1 MSSRRIL
8 PATGLFSRICA
19 MLAGKFLPQG
29 NALVTSVKQWL
40 RQCVPLVVLLAGVL
54 SCLQPATARDFNEQV
69 IAKSPPLLQPL
80 TTEQGL
86 SSGTLNRL
94 LLDKAGFLWLA
105 GDRGLARYDAQQV
118 RQISLGAG
126 PATELAISQLLED
139 AQGRFWLAAEHQ
151 GLYRLNRQT
160 AHAELVLPLAQLEH
174 GRLPRLF
181 DLQQQDADHLLL
193 AINTA
198 VYRWQISSGKLEKIF
213 DHTANHPMPRVRFMQ
228 MFDHWLLIGT
238 NSGLYRVNLTSGIQQ
253 KLTLHGLQPERRPDA
268 ILSLYRH
275 QQDVLLAAGRHL
287 YRFAQA
293 QLATSTAPSVT
304 LELVKADL
312 QVDKILPFGAGLLL
326 ATRDGLYQA
335 DAQLQQL
342 QARVRFTETPF
353 NIDQDAVID
362 LVASA
367 DGGYWLASRQ
377 QGAYYWHPDS
387 MQFNH
392 LKLPATA
399 GHLNAGATTANY
411 SPRSVHALAPIDHE
425 RLLLATPG
433 GFHIFAPASRTL
445 RQLPP
450 PVNIPP
456 TFSPIVARVYPQS
469 ADVAWLRSGF
479 GLFLYNYQQ
488 QRFLPPPL
496 ANPAQLDILQNN
508 AASHWRD
515 AQGRFWFVSGEQYY
529 LYDPANGSLDELDS
543 LKKAEPAHKAG
554 RFLGQVP
561 QQMDVMILAAAD
573 RLWAYH
579 SKTRQVH
586 KIYEASPYQPGL
598 QRFADKLCT
607 TADGQLWVSG
617 NGLGLLVFDAKTLK
631 LQRQLGSKDGLPDN
645 QLFACETDLQGNIW
659 VAHQQGLSR
668 VNPASWSVQTFS
680 RQDGLSGSEFNIAAS
695 LRLADGTLVYGSNSG
710 LTWFQPANLSLQPAK
725 PGIVITGVDAMN
737 QPASKALHDLA
748 GATFE
753 FPHDSLG
760 IEIRFSSLNFRDSG
774 NIRYQFWLEGDN
786 SLTFPPQASSIVRFP
801 QLSPGRYQ
809 FYVKAI
815 SIKDGA
821 ESATAGLTLQ
831 ITAPTWASPV
841 ALSSYTLLGVVLLGL
856 WLHNRRVQKKLLA
869 QAHERVL
876 TSEQR
881 LTQALDAVN
890 SGVWDYQAAR
900 DSMYAQRVHQML
912 GYSEELNP
920 LSMLQHLKLIHPDDR
935 DSYYQAWQRFVAE
948 PAGHFDFTYRM
959 QHKDGSWLWFRDIGK
974 ITARDGQ
981 LASRVI
987 GTYSNITETRASKE
1001 KARLFGEAFQQ
1012 TRDWVVLLD
1021 PAQRVLAA
1029 NQSFTDVFGNMDD
1042 YLHNPR
1048 VHELGISLDR
1058 RRFYTRLLSSMQP
1071 NQHWQGEELVIS
1083 PDGIERPTLLNISA
1097 VGEREQVEFYVLVFT
1112 DITAQKQAEEDLR
1125 YLANY
1130 DALTGLPNRTLL
1142 MDRILHGIETAK
1154 REKRSLALCFIDL
1167 DKFKQINDS
1176 LGHDIGDL
1184 LLKQI
1189 ARRLTSIL
1197 RLTDT
1202 VARLGGDE
1210 FVVLLESYKN
1220 DDNISHVA
1228 RKMLKAIAEPMQLSS
1243 HRVSVSPSIG
1253 IAVYPEDAAD
1263 ATELLKHADVAMYH
1277 AKDLG
1282 RNNFQFFIQQM
1293 NDKAH
1298 MQLALETRLRTGWQQ
1313 DEFVNFYQPIYD
1325 SMQQKFVGAE
1335 VLMRWQRPDGM
1346 VPPNE
1351 FIPLAEDLRL
1361 IVPMTQQ
1368 LLVRALAD
1376 LQQWHAAGYPL
1387 YLSVNLSPRHLEQP
1401 QLASETA
1408 ALLAQYDLPAS
1419 CLRFEVTESALM
1431 QDHQSAIATMLALSD
1446 LGVQLALDDFGTG
1459 YSSLK
1464 YLKELPIDGIKIDR
1478 SFVKDI
1484 GIDRNDETIIDAI
1497 LSMSNSLGMYCIAE
1511 GVESEQQL
1519 AFFSQRGCFLIQGYL
1534 FGKPMPAAQLLQALQ
1549 Q

>member
-1 MSSRRIL
+1 
-8 PATGLFSRICA
+8 

-29 NALVTSVKQWL
+29 NALVTSVKQ
-40 RQCVPLVVLLAGVL
+40 RIRRCVPLVVLLTGALLHLV
-54 SCLQPATARDFNEQV
+54 PAVASDNNAQV

-80 TTEQGL
+80 TTAQGL
-86 SSGTLNRL
+86 ASDDLNRL

-118 RQISLGAG
+118 RQIKLSGNNGAE
-126 PATELAISQLLED
+126 PAISQLLED
-139 AQGRFWLAAEHQ
+139 SQGRFWLAAEHQ

-160 AHAELVLPLAQLEH
+160 AQADLVLPLAQFEQN
-174 GRLPRLF
+174 RLPRLS
-181 DLQQQDADHLLL
+181 DVVEQDTDHLLL

-198 VYRWQISSGKLEKIF
+198 VYRWQISSGKLEKVF
-213 DHTANHPMPRVRFMQ
+213 DHASDQPMPRIRFMQ
-228 MFDHWLLIGT
+228 QFGGWLLIGT
-238 NSGLYRVNLTSGIQQ
+238 NSGLYRLELQSGVQQ
-253 KLTLHGLQPERRPDA
+253 KLALHGLPDERRPDV

-275 QQDVLLAAGRHL
+275 QQDFILSAGRHL

-293 QLATSTAPSVT
+293 ALTATEAPSIQ
-304 LELVKADL
+304 LELIKTNL
-312 QVDKILPFGAGLLL
+312 QVEKILPLGADLLL

-335 DAQLQQL
+335 DAQFKTFQTK
-342 QARVRFTETPF
+342 VRFTETPL
-353 NIDQDAVID
+353 NIDQDLVID
-362 LVASA
+362 MVAAA
-367 DGGYWLASRQ
+367 DGGYWLVSRQ

-392 LKLPATA
+392 LKLPTSSQ
-399 GHLNAGATTANY
+399 LSAGATTATY
-411 SPRSVHALAPIDHE
+411 SPRSVQALAQLDSE

-433 GFHIFAPASRTL
+433 GLYLFAPTSRTL
-445 RQLPP
+445 AQLPP
-450 PVNIPP
+450 PTATPA

-469 ADVAWLRSGF
+469 ADLVWLRSGY
-479 GLFLYNYQQ
+479 GLFLYQLSQQ
-488 QRFLPPPL
+488 TFVPPPL
-496 ANPAQLDILQNN
+496 NNPAQLDILQNN

-515 AQGRFWFVSGEQYY
+515 SQGRFWFVSTGQYY
-529 LYDPANGSLDELDS
+529 LYDPADGSLTELDS
-543 LKKAEPAHKAG
+543 LKQAEPAHKAG
-554 RFLGQVP
+554 RFLGQIP
-561 QQMDVMILAAAD
+561 QQADVMILAAAD
-573 RLWAYH
+573 RLWAYN
-579 SKTRQVH
+579 SKTQQVR
-586 KIYEASPYQPGL
+586 KIYEAMPYQPEL
-598 QRFADKLCT
+598 QRFADKMCP
-607 TADGQLWVSG
+607 TADGQLGFSG

-631 LQRQLGSKDGLPDN
+631 LVRQLDSKNGLPDN
-645 QLFACETDLQGNIW
+645 QVFACETDLQGNIW
-659 VAHQQGLSR
+659 VAHQHNLSR
-668 VNPASWSVQTFS
+668 VNPATWSIQTFS
-680 RQDGLSGSEFNIAAS
+680 RQDGLSGSQFNIAAS
-695 LRLADGTLVYGSNSG
+695 LRQADGTLVYGSNAG
-710 LTWFQPANLSLQPAK
+710 LTWFQPANLSMQPAK
-725 PGIVITGVDAMN
+725 PAIVITAVDAMN
-737 QPASKALHDLA
+737 QPASTALQDLN
-748 GATFE
+748 GTSFD

-760 IEIRFSSLNFRDSG
+760 IEIRFSSLNFRDSN
-774 NIRYQFWLEGDN
+774 NIRYQFWLEG
-786 SLTFPPQASSIVRFP
+786 SKALHFPLQAGSVVRFP
-801 QLSPGRYQ
+801 QLSPGQYQ
-809 FYVKAI
+809 FFVKAV
-815 SIKDGA
+815 SMKDGT
-821 ESATAGLTLQ
+821 ESSVASITLNV
-831 ITAPTWASPV
+831 TAPLWASPV
-841 ALSSYTLLGVVLLGL
+841 ALSSYTLLLLILLGL
-856 WLHNRRVQKKLLA
+856 WLHNRRQQKKLLA

-900 DSMYAQRVHQML
+900 DSLFAQRVHQML
-912 GYSEELNP
+912 GYSEQLNP

-959 QHKDGSWLWFRDIGK
+959 QHKNGSWLWFRDIGK
-974 ITARDGQ
+974 ITARDGNM
-981 LASRVI
+981 ASRVI

-1029 NQSFTDVFGNMDD
+1029 NQSFADVFGNMDD

-1048 VHELGISLDR
+1048 VHELGISLER
-1058 RRFYTRLLSSMQP
+1058 RRFYTRLLSTMHP
-1071 NQHWQGEELVIS
+1071 NQHWQGEELVVC
-1083 PDGIERPTLLNISA
+1083 PNGIERPTLLNISA

-1130 DALTGLPNRTLL
+1130 DALTGLPNRALL

-1228 RKMLKAIAEPMQLSS
+1228 RKMLKAIAEPMQLNN
-1243 HRVSVSPSIG
+1243 HTVSVSPSIG

-1293 NDKAH
+1293 NEKAH
-1298 MQLALETRLRTGWQQ
+1298 MQLVLETRLRSGWQQ

-1325 SMQQKFVGAE
+1325 SVQQKIVGAE

-1361 IVPMTQQ
+1361 IVPMTQR
-1368 LLVRALAD
+1368 LLARALAD
-1376 LQQWHAAGYPL
+1376 LQQWHTAGFPL

-1408 ALLAQYDLPAS
+1408 ALLAQYALPAS

-1431 QDHQSAIATMLALSD
+1431 QDHHSAIATMLALSE

-1519 AFFSQRGCFLIQGYL
+1519 AFFSQRGCYLIQGYL
-1534 FGKPMPAAQLLQALQ
+1534 FGKPMPAEQLLQALQ

>member
-1 MSSRRIL
+1 
-8 PATGLFSRICA
+8 

-29 NALVTSVKQWL
+29 DALVTRLKQLSRPGLWL
-40 RQCVPLVVLLAGVL
+40 FVLLATAL
-54 SCLQPATARDFNEQV
+54 FAETAAHAALPNQPTQPDYQPQIVHASA
-69 IAKSPPLLQPL
+69 PLLQPL
-80 TTEQGL
+80 TAEQGL
-86 SSGTLNRL
+86 ATGDLNRL
-94 LLDKAGFLWLA
+94 LLDKSGFLWLA
-105 GDRGLARYDAQQV
+105 GNRGLARFDAQQV
-118 RQISLGAG
+118 RNIKLDTAQD
-126 PATELAISQLLED
+126 TELSVSQLLED
-139 AQGRFWLAAEHQ
+139 STGRFWLAAEYS
-151 GLYRLNRQT
+151 GLYRLNRQH
-160 AHAELVLPLAQLEH
+160 ARAELVVPLAQLEQN
-174 GRLPRLF
+174 RLPRF
-181 DLQQQDADHLLL
+181 YDLQEQDADHLLL
-193 AINTA
+193 AVNTA
-198 VYRWQISSGKLEKIF
+198 VYRWQISSGQLEKIF
-213 DHTANHPMPRVRFMQ
+213 DHTDPNHPMPRVRLMQ
-228 MFDHWLLIGT
+228 KLGDWLLIGT
-238 NSGLYRVNLTSGIQQ
+238 NSGLFRVNLRTKHQQ
-253 KLTLHGLQPERRPDA
+253 QLQLLGLQNERRADA
-268 ILSLYRH
+268 VISLFAG
-275 QQDVLLAAGRHL
+275 QQDILLSAGRHL
-287 YRFAQA
+287 YKFPKQLVTDAATIAIPLQLLQA
-293 QLATSTAPSVT
+293 
-304 LELVKADL
+304 KL
-312 QVDKILPFGAGLLL
+312 QVEKVLPHAEGFLL
-326 ATRDGLYQA
+326 ATRDGLYQT
-335 DAQLQQL
+335 DIQLQQL
-342 QARVRFTETPF
+342 QLKVRFTDTPL
-353 NIDQDAVID
+353 NIDQDLVID
-362 LVASA
+362 MVAA
-367 DGGYWLASRQ
+367 NDGGYWLATRQ

-387 MQFNH
+387 MQFHH
-392 LKLPATA
+392 LKLPVRTGPEASS
-399 GHLNAGATTANY
+399 ATTANY
-411 SPRSVHALAPIDHE
+411 SPRSVQALSMIGPDS
-425 RLLLATPG
+425 LLLATPAG
-433 GFHIFAPASRTL
+433 LHTFVPGSRTL

-450 PVNIPP
+450 AASVP
-456 TFSPIVARVYPQS
+456 TKFSPIIARLYPQS
-469 ADVAWLRSGF
+469 GNLVWLRSGF
-479 GLFLYNYQQ
+479 GLYLYDLNQQ
-488 QRFLPPPL
+488 KFLPPPL
-496 ANPAQLDILQNN
+496 ANPQQLELIQDN
-508 AASHWRD
+508 ATSHWRD
-515 AQGRFWFVSGEQYY
+515 EQGRFWFASTDDY
-529 LYDPANGSLDELDS
+529 LMYDPADGTITELS
-543 LKKAEPAHKAG
+543 ELKKAEPPHKAG
-554 RFLGQVP
+554 RFLGQLP
-561 QQMDVMILAAAD
+561 KQPDIMILAAAD
-573 RLWAYH
+573 RIWAYN
-579 SKTRQVH
+579 SKTRQVRQLF
-586 KIYEASPYQPGL
+586 EAQPYRPQL
-598 QRFADKLCT
+598 RRFADKLCPT
-607 TADGQLWVSG
+607 PDGTLWLSG
-617 NGLGLLVFDAKTLK
+617 NGLGLLAFDGKTLQLK
-631 LQRQLGSKDGLPDN
+631 HQLGSKDGLPGN
-645 QLFACETDLQGNIW
+645 QLIACETDLQGNIW
-659 VAHQQGLSR
+659 VAHLQGLSR
-668 VNPASWSVQTFS
+668 VDPNTLKVQVFS
-680 RQDGLSGSEFNIAAS
+680 LQDGLSGSNFNIAAS
-695 LRLADGTLVYGSNSG
+695 LRMPDGTLVFGTNSG
-710 LTWFQPANLSLQPAK
+710 LSWFQPANLPTQATR
-725 PGIVITGVDAMN
+725 PGIAITGVDAMN
-737 QPASKALHDLA
+737 QPASAALNNLN
-748 GATFE
+748 GGSFSFT
-753 FPHDSLG
+753 HDSPG
-760 IEIRFSSLNFRDSG
+760 IEIRFSSLDFRDSSK
-774 NIRYQFWLEGDN
+774 IRYQFWLEGRQ
-786 SLTFPPQASSIVRFP
+786 SLRFPPQAGGFVRFP
-801 QLSPGRYQ
+801 QLSPGNYQ
-809 FYVKAI
+809 FFVKAI
-815 SIKDGA
+815 SAKDGS
-821 ESATAGLTLQ
+821 ESPIASISLTV
-831 ITAPTWASPV
+831 TAPLWLSTAAV
-841 ALSSYTLLGVVLLGL
+841 SSYAVLACLLLGL
-856 WLHNRRVQKKLLA
+856 WLHNRRMQKHLLA
-869 QAHERVL
+869 QAHDRVL

-890 SGVWDYQAAR
+890 SGVWDYQINR

-959 QHKDGSWLWFRDIGK
+959 QHKNGGWLWFRDIGK
-974 ITARDGQ
+974 ITARDGNI
-981 LASRVI
+981 ASRVI

-1042 YLHNPR
+1042 YLNNPR
-1048 VHELGISLDR
+1048 VHELGISLER

-1097 VGEREQVEFYVLVFT
+1097 VGERDQVEFYVLVFT

-1130 DALTGLPNRTLL
+1130 DALTGLPNRALL

-1228 RKMLKAIAEPMQLSS
+1228 RKMLKAIAEPMQLNN
-1243 HRVSVSPSIG
+1243 HTVSVSPSIG

-1293 NDKAH
+1293 NEKAH
-1298 MQLALETRLRTGWQQ
+1298 MQLVLETRLRSGWQQ

-1325 SMQQKFVGAE
+1325 SMQQKIVGAE

-1346 VPPNE
+1346 VPPSE

-1368 LLVRALAD
+1368 LLARALAD
-1376 LQQWHAAGYPL
+1376 LQHWHAAGFPL

-1408 ALLAQYDLPAS
+1408 ALLAQYNLPAS

-1519 AFFSQRGCFLIQGYL
+1519 AFFSQRGCYLIQGYL
-1534 FGKPMPAAQLLQALQ
+1534 FGKPMPADQLLLALQ